1 MTTIVN
7 QNLILK
13 KAKRIKTAPNVSV
26 VKRYKFER
34 KDEYKKFVKWI
45 SSADRELKR
54 KKDKL
59 PDKKKIKGLGISTS
73 SNLQGIALLLAALFI
88 DKTPK
93 EIESTLDKI
102 DTVGK
107 IGLGAGIIASP
118 FIAKSLIKKF
128 LKPKVVTSGT
138 NLLPQIIKGP
148 ARKGIIRKVGGEVV
162 ESTVKKKVSQQV
174 GKKLSQQVGKKLT
187 AKTVAKVGGKAG
199 KFVPGF
205 GSIIALG
212 FAAHEFSQ
220 GDVVG
225 GSLALAS
232 AIPIVGWAA
241 IGVDIAR
248 DLGAFEGTP
257 LGLNASEKQEQAK
270 ELQKEIQS
278 NMQTQQVT
286 NTEELNNTF
295 STAVDK
301 FSVSVSDFKKMSVG
315 GMSFGNAKPIWT
327 VEGFRDL
334 IGSEKND
341 GYIGPK
347 FLNIT
352 TPEQDDGFLGPKS
365 WGIVNPFNIDK
376 AAKTIREDLNISE
389 NTIKEQ
395 NNNLFKRFWNWF
407 VPPPENSAEPSVR
420 AGLRTPQIG
429 FKHVESMSNGNQLF
443 GSGNTTTV
451 IIPDGEVVQGNS
463 TGSIIPVPI
472 ASSGGGGVVVAVP
485 SETAILNSL
494 WTNILLT
501 KLAQ

>member
-270 ELQKEIQS
+270 ELQK
-278 NMQTQQVT
+278 
-286 NTEELNNTF
+286 
-295 STAVDK
+295 
-301 FSVSVSDFKKMSVG
+301 
-315 GMSFGNAKPIWT
+315 
-327 VEGFRDL
+327 
-334 IGSEKND
+334 
-341 GYIGPK
+341 
-347 FLNIT
+347 
-352 TPEQDDGFLGPKS
+352 
-365 WGIVNPFNIDK
+365 
-376 AAKTIREDLNISE
+376 
-389 NTIKEQ
+389 
-395 NNNLFKRFWNWF
+395 
-407 VPPPENSAEPSVR
+407 
-420 AGLRTPQIG
+420 
-429 FKHVESMSNGNQLF
+429 
-443 GSGNTTTV
+443 
-451 IIPDGEVVQGNS
+451 
-463 TGSIIPVPI
+463 
-472 ASSGGGGVVVAVP
+472 
-485 SETAILNSL
+485 
-494 WTNILLT
+494 
-501 KLAQ
+501 